1 MKKSFITALILFL
14 GWNSYSQTVQF
25 PSNVTLSNVTGLN
38 ANVTKVSTFPFRID
52 NQHPM
57 PPLQGGQLW
66 GGEVFGINLLDS
78 VPTVCL
84 DDYRYGHKFDNPYG
98 DDGIGYLSLMY
109 WLPSNGNY
117 LLFFYILENGA
128 DYYKSFLVTTSLSGV
143 YIDHL
148 LVNDGWFDEP
158 NSINFTQAQV
168 NADLTINWYEIRNL
182 NTAYTSPSDL
192 VSFEGE
198 KISRTYRLN
207 TNGQFSICST
217 TFGARR
223 TYVTSELRA
232 LISTIR

>member
-1 MKKSFITALILFL
+1 MKKSFLTVFIIFL
-14 GWNSYSQTVQF
+14 GWDCFSQTVQF
-25 PSNVTLSNVTGLN
+25 PSNVTLSNVAGLN
-38 ANVTKVSTFPFRID
+38 SHVTKVSTFPFFID
-52 NQHPM
+52 NQHAM
-57 PPLQGGQLW
+57 PPLQGKKLW
-66 GGEVFGINLLDS
+66 GGETFGINLQNT

-84 DDYRYGHKFDNPYG
+84 DDFRHGHKFDNPYG

-117 LLFFYILENGA
+117 LLFFYMLENGA
-128 DYYKSFLVTTSLSGV
+128 DYYRSFLVTTSLSGV

-168 NADLTINWYEIRNL
+168 NADLTVNWYEIRNL
-182 NTAYTSPSDL
+182 NTTYTSPSDM

-198 KISRTYRLN
+198 KISRVYTLN
-207 TNGQFSICST
+207 SNGQFVIYST

-223 TYVTSELRA
+223 TYTISELRG
-232 LISTIR
+232 LLSSIQ